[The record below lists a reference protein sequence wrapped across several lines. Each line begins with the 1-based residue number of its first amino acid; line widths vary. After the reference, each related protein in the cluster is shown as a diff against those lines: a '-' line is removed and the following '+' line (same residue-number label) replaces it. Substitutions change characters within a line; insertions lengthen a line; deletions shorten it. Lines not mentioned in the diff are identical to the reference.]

1 MLRATTTAAA
11 ILLGAGAVQAAV
23 IDFEDFEHGEFVNS
37 VSAGGV
43 TATVTANSNRRN
55 AEFNQAVAFDTS
67 LSGTADPDLEAPFA
81 GPEDGP
87 AGSTNPGKV
96 LVITQDGTA
105 NDERFG
111 GTITFDFSQPI
122 NFLSFEAFDG
132 GIFDVTSAK
141 GDQALFAEEVLFSDN
156 VSGFLAVEGFDGV
169 SSLTFTF
176 RDSGEGASGAID
188 NLTFEVAGINP
199 APIPVPAALPL
210 MLAGLGAFG
219 FVARRRRG

>member
-1 MLRATTTAAA
+1 MLRTTATAAA
-11 ILLGAGAVQAAV
+11 IVLGAGAAQAAV
-23 IDFEDFEHGEFVNS
+23 IDFEDFAHGEFVNT

-43 TATVTANSNRRN
+43 TATVTTVSARKN
-55 AEFNQAVAFDTS
+55 ATVNQAVAFDTS
-67 LSGTADPDLEAPFA
+67 LTGTADPDLEAPFFSSDG
-81 GPEDGP
+81 GP
-87 AGSTNPGKV
+87 TNPGKV
-96 LVITQDGTA
+96 LVISQDGTA

-111 GTITFDFSQPI
+111 GSITFDFSQPI

-141 GDQALFAEEVLFSDN
+141 GDQAMFAEEILLSDN
-156 VSGFLAVEGFDGV
+156 ESGFLAVEGFDAV
-169 SSLTFTF
+169 STLTFTF
-176 RDSGEGASGAID
+176 KDSGEGASGAID
-188 NLTFEVAGINP
+188 NLTFDLADINP